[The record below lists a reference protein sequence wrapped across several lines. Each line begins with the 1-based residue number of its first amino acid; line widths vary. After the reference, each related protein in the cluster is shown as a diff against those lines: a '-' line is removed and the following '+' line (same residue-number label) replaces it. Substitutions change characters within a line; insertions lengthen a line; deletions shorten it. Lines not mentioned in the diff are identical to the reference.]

1 MVTLLLDSTQLE
13 VVLSPIER
21 ALSRR
26 SAPVRIERTHI
37 RKVQLTD
44 DAWTWLRG
52 VPSPGT
58 FLRGTVAMGTWRS
71 AGGADFVVVR
81 RRHPAAVIDLDE
93 TSEFARLVL
102 TTGHGVA
109 LVQALRLEGDDAPT
123 EVTEIVTAAGEG
135 DADAGVPVA
144 ATPVRRRPRVP
155 KPATA

>member
-21 ALSRR
+21 MLSHR
-26 SAPVRIERTHI
+26 SEPVRIDRTRI

-58 FLRGTVAMGTWRS
+58 LVRGTVAMGSWRS

-81 RRHPAAVIDLDE
+81 RRHPAVVVDLDAGG
-93 TSEFARLVL
+93 EFARLVL
-102 TTGHGVA
+102 TTRHGVA
-109 LVQALRLEGDDAPT
+109 LAQALHLEADGTPT
-123 EVTEIVTAAGEG
+123 EVTEIVAAAGD
-135 DADAGVPVA
+135 DAREPAPPAVA
-144 ATPVRRRPRVP
+144 APRRRPARAP
-155 KPATA
+155 RPATA